1 MALAHSSGVMLVEAP
16 ELEALLR
23 SHTFTRRLGLK
34 VVELGDGTCTLRV
47 PFRRA
52 FERPGGI
59 VSGDVYM
66 AAADVAFWLAIKTFA
81 GLHDASVTM
90 QLNTAFLSAA
100 KREPFICRAKVLRR
114 GRRIIYGVAECVA
127 GERILTHHTLSYMR
141 P

>member
-1 MALAHSSGVMLVEAP
+1 MLVEAP

-23 SHTFTRRLGLK
+23 SHTFTRRLGLR
-34 VVELGDGTCTLRV
+34 VVELGEGTCTVRV

-81 GLHDASVTM
+81 GLHDA
-90 QLNTAFLSAA
+90 
-100 KREPFICRAKVLRR
+100 
-114 GRRIIYGVAECVA
+114 
-127 GERILTHHTLSYMR
+127 
-141 P
+141 

>member
-1 MALAHSSGVMLVEAP
+1 MLVEVA

-23 SHTFTRRLGLK
+23 RRPFTRRLGLK
-34 VVELGDGTCTLRV
+34 VVELGDGTCTVRV

-81 GLHDASVTM
+81 GLEDSSVTS

-100 KREPFICRAKVLRR
+100 RNEPFLCRATVLRR
-114 GRRIIYGVAECVA
+114 GRRIVYGVAECVA
-127 GERILTHHTLSYMR
+127 GERMLTHHTLSYMR
-141 P
+141 L

>member
-1 MALAHSSGVMLVEAP
+1 MLVEAP
-16 ELEALLR
+16 ELQALLG

-34 VVELGDGTCTLRV
+34 VIELGDGTCTLRV

-81 GLHDASVTM
+81 GLHDASVTT

-100 KREPFICRAKVLRR
+100 KREPFLCRAEVLRR

>member
-1 MALAHSSGVMLVEAP
+1 MLVKAP

-34 VVELGDGTCTLRV
+34 VIELGDGTCTVRV

-81 GLHDASVTM
+81 GLHDASVTT
-90 QLNTAFLSAA
+90 QLNTGFLSAA
-100 KREPFICRAKVLRR
+100 KREPFLCRAKVLRR